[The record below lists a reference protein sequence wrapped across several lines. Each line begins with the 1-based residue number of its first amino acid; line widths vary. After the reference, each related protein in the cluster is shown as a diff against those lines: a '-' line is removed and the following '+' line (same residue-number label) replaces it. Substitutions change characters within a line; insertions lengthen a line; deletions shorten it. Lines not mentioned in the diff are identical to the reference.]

1 MVIFYDMVK
10 KRWVVLGEN
19 GKDLKEVLLR
29 NRNIE
34 DKDSFFKPHLHK
46 LTAPEEIFPEIDIVV
61 KRIKKAI
68 KNKELIYI
76 YGDFDVDGITAAAI
90 LWETI
95 DFLGGKV
102 LPFIPHRQK
111 QGYGIHAEALE
122 TFAKAGAK
130 VVISVDC
137 GITAVDEAEVAKKLS
152 LDFIITDHHTKQSK
166 VPKPFALLHTT
177 NLAGSGVAFV
187 LAKALLERFSKKDD
201 EQIYKNL
208 ELASLGTIA
217 DMVPLLGDNRI
228 IVANGL
234 KSLTST
240 NRIGLRALY
249 DEVGITRNIGTKEVG
264 FMIAPRL
271 NAAGRMENAMDALR
285 LLLTKKKERAR
296 DIAAKLSETNKKRRE
311 ATMNALTHA
320 RQNLNGSPNSKILIV
335 HHESYL
341 EGIVGLVAGR
351 LAEENNKPA
360 VVISQINPM
369 SKGSAR
375 SIKGFNIAEAIKSAS
390 KYLDSYGGHPMAA
403 GFSLVPEKILKFKE
417 ELEKFA
423 QKAMNT
429 MDLTPSI
436 QIDYVLREEA
446 INQQNLQTI
455 KTFEPF
461 GIGNPEPMFLTRNFE
476 VVDARTVG
484 NQGKHLRLVLRSS
497 GNAVHNA
504 IGFGMGER
512 SVKKGDQID
521 AVFNLQ
527 ENNWQNRKDLQ
538 LKLKD
543 FKPSRKS

>member
-1 MVIFYDMVK
+1 MVVFWDMNQ
-10 KRWVVLGEN
+10 KRWDVLSEN

-46 LTAPEEIFPEIDIVV
+46 LTASEKIFPEIDIAV

-102 LPFIPHRQK
+102 LPFIPHREK

-137 GITAVDEAEVAKKLS
+137 GITAVDEAKIAKKLS
-152 LDFIITDHHTKQSK
+152 LDLIITDHHTKQPK

-177 NLAGSGVAFV
+177 NLSGSGVAFI
-187 LAKALLERFSKKDD
+187 LAKALLERFSKKDV

-217 DMVPLLGDNRI
+217 DMVPLVGDNRI
-228 IVANGL
+228 IASNGL

-249 DEVGITRNIGTKEVG
+249 DEVGITKNIGTKEVG

-285 LLLTKKKERAR
+285 LLLTKKKSRAR
-296 DIAAKLSETNKKRRE
+296 DIAAKLNDTNRQRRE
-311 ATMNALTHA
+311 ATMSALTHA
-320 RQNLNGSPNSKILIV
+320 RQNLNGSQNSKILII
-335 HHESYL
+335 HHESYSQ
-341 EGIVGLVAGR
+341 GIVGLVAGR

-360 VVISQINPM
+360 VVISRISPL

-375 SIKGFNIAEAIKSAS
+375 SIKGFNISEAIKSAS
-390 KYLDSYGGHPMAA
+390 EYLESHGGHPMAA
-403 GFSLVPEKILKFKE
+403 GFSLVPDNIPKFKQQ
-417 ELEKFA
+417 LEKFA
-423 QKAMNT
+423 QKTMNT
-429 MDLTPSI
+429 MDLTPSL
-436 QIDYVLREEA
+436 QIDFVLGEDE
-446 INQQNLQTI
+446 INQNNLQTI

-461 GIGNPEPMFLTRNFE
+461 GIGNPEPVFLTRNLE
-476 VVDARTVG
+476 VTNVRRLG
-484 NQGKHLRLVLRSS
+484 EEGKHLRLVLRSS
-497 GNAVHNA
+497 GNTVHSA

-512 SVKKGDQID
+512 SVKKGDSID

-543 FKPSRKS
+543 FKPSRKD